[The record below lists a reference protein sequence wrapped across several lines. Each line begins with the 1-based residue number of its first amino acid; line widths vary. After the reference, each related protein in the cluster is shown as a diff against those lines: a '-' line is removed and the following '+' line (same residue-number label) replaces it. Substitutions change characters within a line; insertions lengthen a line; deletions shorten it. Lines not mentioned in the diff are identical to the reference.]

1 MKFKTVVLL
10 AVAVGCGLVAMLGVQ
25 QLTKKGGS
33 EEEYAQ
39 ILFAA
44 TEITSGTM
52 LDESNVTFKR
62 WPKDQVPE
70 GAVITPEQ
78 YEQRSIRGNVV
89 PGEMI
94 LLAKLSEKGVWGASA
109 DIPEGMRVV
118 TVPVDLTKSH
128 SGLIQ
133 AGDRVDVMV
142 TYKSRNEGGMG
153 TRTRTFLEAIK
164 VFATDSRRA
173 SEVTKEG
180 EEVKAKNISL
190 LVTPEQ
196 ANLVMLATNKGQIH
210 LALRHKGDTTVANT
224 ASIGDYIFEDG
235 DALANVGD
243 MHDDLSGADSLESTG
258 ADSEPEPVDAVRSAL
273 QMELNRQIE
282 QQPTAAT
289 ATTAEAA
296 PEKKTWKI
304 QIYAGNTLRVEEIE
318 LPADEQPSPDAAI

>member
-25 QLTKKGGS
+25 QLTKKGPAS

-39 ILFAA
+39 VLFAA
-44 TEITSGTM
+44 IEITSGTL
-52 LDESNVTFKR
+52 LDESNVSFKR
-62 WPKDQVPE
+62 WPKDQVPA
-70 GAVITPEQ
+70 GAVTSAEQ

-94 LLAKLSEKGVWGASA
+94 MLAKLSEKGVWGASA

-128 SGLIQ
+128 SGLVQ

-142 TYKSRNEGGMG
+142 TYKSRNDQGMS

-173 SEVTKEG
+173 SEVTKDG

-224 ASIGDYIFEDG
+224 PSIGDYVFDDG
-235 DALANVGD
+235 DSLANVGD
-243 MHDDLSGADSLESTG
+243 MGDDLSEAESATETVPG
-258 ADSEPEPVDAVRSAL
+258 DVRSAL
-273 QMELNRQIE
+273 ELELNRQIGQE
-282 QQPTAAT
+282 PT
-289 ATTAEAA
+289 ATTAEVV

-318 LPADEQPSPDAAI
+318 LPADEQPSPKAAI